1 MDTLGAMHG
10 LGAAI
15 TLVLTSARD
24 FAIGGGK
31 STAVMVAGAII
42 GTLVGGSSTVATS
55 QMAFEYG
62 FSAIW
67 FSLGGGIG
75 CLFLA
80 LFMVRPMRKNGYL
93 TLQQMIQSEYGP
105 RAGFLSIASRSC
117 WAHWASSLILLRS
130 CFQRWRCW
138 QLLCLCRRW

>member
-1 MDTLGAMHG
+1 MGTMHWLGALLTLGLIAVIG
-10 LGAAI
+10 VRAGRK
-15 TLVLTSARD
+15 VTSARD

-31 STAVMVAGAII
+31 STAAMVAGAVI

-55 QMAFEYG
+55 QLAFEYG

-80 LFMVRPMRKNGYL
+80 LFFARPMRKNGYL

-105 RAGFLSIASRSC
+105 RAGCCRQWRSC
-117 WAHWASSLILLRS
+117 PLWSPALLSLLRY
-130 CFQRWRCW
+130 CPPA
-138 QLLCLCRRW
+138 